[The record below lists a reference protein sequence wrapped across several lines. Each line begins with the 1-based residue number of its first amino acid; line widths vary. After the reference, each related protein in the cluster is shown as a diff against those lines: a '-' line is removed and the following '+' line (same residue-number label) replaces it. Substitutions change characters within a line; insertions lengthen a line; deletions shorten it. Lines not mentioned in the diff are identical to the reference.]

1 MSNDHL
7 EISRLL
13 DYIQNIEKRVAVLEE
28 EFLRWDFGYDAIE
41 TIKKRLDELYVD
53 NSKRITYSLDS
64 HSRL

>member
-1 MSNDHL
+1 MSNDHP

-13 DYIQNIEKRVAVLEE
+13 DYIQNIEKRVVVLEE

-53 NSKRITYSLDS
+53 NSKTCSELKLNS
-64 HSRL
+64 

>member
-1 MSNDHL
+1 MSNDHP

-13 DYIQNIEKRVAVLEE
+13 DYIQNIEKRVTVLEE

-53 NSKRITYSLDS
+53 NSNTCSELKLTSE
-64 HSRL
+64 

>member
-1 MSNDHL
+1 MSNDHP

-53 NSKRITYSLDS
+53 NSKTCSELKLNS
-64 HSRL
+64 